1 MRKPVFILHVHCLPF
16 HQSTETYHPNNTM
29 IQTMSTSA
37 VFRATDL
44 QLASLLTDM
53 SIVGL
58 VVIALITIGF
68 IYLLLTCYRKVEKG
82 RALVRTGGSSAK
94 VILNGGFVVPI
105 IHRAEL
111 IDISVKR
118 IEIDRTGKNGLICLD
133 NMRADIK
140 VVFFVRINNVE
151 ADIIKV
157 ADSIGCVRASSE
169 PEIRN
174 LFDAKFSEALKT
186 VGKRFMFI
194 QLYEDRDK
202 FREAILKV
210 IGTDLNGYVLED
222 AAIDYLEQTPIEMLD
237 PDNIL
242 DSEGIKKITEL
253 TAEQAKLSNK
263 IQRNKEMV
271 IKQQDVEAREA
282 ILELERQLKETE
294 ARQKREVETV
304 QFREQAESA
313 KVGEEE
319 RRKSEIAR
327 IAADEEVAIAE
338 ENKQRQVIVALRN
351 KERTDGVELER
362 VERERMIEQ
371 IERERVTQLKQIESE
386 KAVEQQRKEIQEVIR
401 ERVMVEKLVVEEQ
414 QRMKDTEAFATAD
427 RAKKV
432 LVTQAEASA
441 QENLIQQIKEAEAHK
456 QAAQFKADEDAYTL
470 TTQAEAS
477 RQAAKLGAEEKLITA
492 EAYQMAA
499 EKEAAGKILLAEA
512 ITKDSAAI
520 GIGEA
525 EVIRAKGA
533 ADAESIRVKADAM
546 KLFEE
551 AGQEHEEFKLELD
564 KTKTVELAQ
573 IDVQRQIAEQQAI
586 VIGEALK
593 HSKIDIVGGEVEF
606 FDRITRAITTGKVV
620 DRTIGNSQV
629 LGDVKD
635 TFFNGDPE
643 YFKAQAKT
651 WIQDFGVETEDL
663 KNLTVSALLGKLVG
677 SATGEKRQRLIGI
690 LGAAE
695 RFGLSDATAASL
707 LK

>member
-1 MRKPVFILHVHCLPF
+1 
-16 HQSTETYHPNNTM
+16 M
-29 IQTMSTSA
+29 IQNLLVSA
-37 VFRATDL
+37 VSSGNVPP
-44 QLASLLTDM
+44 LANFLTD
-53 SIVGL
+53 VGL
-58 VVIALITIGF
+58 VGLVIVVLVAVGF

-82 RALVRTGGSSAK
+82 RALVRTGGSRAK

-118 IEIDRTGKNGLICLD
+118 IEIDRTGKNGLICQD

-186 VGKRFMFI
+186 VGKRFLFI

-242 DSEGIKKITEL
+242 DAEGIKKITQL

-263 IQRNKEMV
+263 IQRDKEKV

-294 ARQKREVETV
+294 ARQQREVETV
-304 QFREQAESA
+304 RSREEAETA
-313 KVGEEE
+313 KVAEEE
-319 RRKSEIAR
+319 RRKSQIAR
-327 IAADEEVAIAE
+327 IAADEEIAIAD
-338 ENKQRQVIVALRN
+338 ENKQRQVLVALRN

-371 IERERVTQLKQIESE
+371 IERERVTQLKQIEAE
-386 KAVEQQRKEIQEVIR
+386 KAIEVQRKEIQEVIR
-401 ERVMVEKLVVEEQ
+401 ERVMVENLVVEEQ
-414 QRMKDTEAFATAD
+414 QRMKDTEAFATAE
-427 RAKKV
+427 REKKV
-432 LVTQAEASA
+432 TVTNAEASA

-470 TTQAEAS
+470 TAHAEAS
-477 RQAAKLGAEEKLITA
+477 RQAAKLGAEERLITA
-492 EAYQMAA
+492 EAYQAA
-499 EKEAAGKILLAEA
+499 SEKEAAGKILLAEA
-512 ITKDSAAI
+512 LTKDSAAI
-520 GIGEA
+520 GMGEA
-525 EVIRAKGA
+525 EVIRAKGS
-533 ADAESIRVKADAM
+533 ADAEAIRDKADAM

-551 AGQEHEEFKLELD
+551 AGQDHEEFKLELEKD
-564 KTKTVELAQ
+564 KTIELAQ
-573 IDVQRQIAEQQAI
+573 IDVQRQVAEQQAI

-593 HSKIDIVGGEVEF
+593 HSKIDIVGGETEF

-643 YFKAQAKT
+643 YFKAQVGT
-651 WIQDFGVETEDL
+651 WIQDFGIGTEDL
-663 KNLTVSALLGKLVG
+663 KNLSVSALLGKLVG
-677 SATGEKRQRLIGI
+677 AADGEKRQRLIGM

-695 RFGLSDATAASL
+695 RFGLSDVKAASL

>member
-1 MRKPVFILHVHCLPF
+1 MTSNLLATLSNTAASPPLANILGNLG
-16 HQSTETYHPNNTM
+16 
-29 IQTMSTSA
+29 
-37 VFRATDL
+37 
-44 QLASLLTDM
+44 
-53 SIVGL
+53 IVGIVVLAL
-58 VVIALITIGF
+58 VIVGF
-68 IYLLLTCYRKVEKG
+68 FYLLLTCYRKVEKG
-82 RALVRTGGSSAK
+82 RALVRTGGSRAK

-118 IEIDRTGKNGLICLD
+118 IEIDRTGKNGLICMD

-242 DSEGIKKITEL
+242 DSEGIKKITQL

-263 IQRNKEMV
+263 IQRDKEKV

-294 ARQKREVETV
+294 ARQQREVETV
-304 QFREQAESA
+304 QSREEAESA
-313 KVGEEE
+313 KVREEE
-319 RRKSEIAR
+319 RRKAEIAR
-327 IAADEEVAIAE
+327 IAADEEVAIADQ
-338 ENKQRQVIVALRN
+338 NMQRQVLVAQRN

-371 IERERVTQLKQIESE
+371 IERERVTQLKQIEAE
-386 KAVEQQRKEIQEVIR
+386 KAIEQQRKEIQEVIR
-401 ERVMVEKLVVEEQ
+401 ERVIVEKSVVEEQ
-414 QRMKDTEAFATAD
+414 QKMKDTEAFATAE
-427 RAKKV
+427 RQKKV
-432 LVTQAEASA
+432 TVTNAEAAA

-456 QAAQFKADEDAYTL
+456 QAAQFKADEDAYSV
-470 TTQAEAS
+470 TTAAEAS
-477 RQAAKLGAEEKLITA
+477 RQAAKL
-492 EAYQMAA
+492 AA
-499 EKEAAGKILLAEA
+499 EQRLILAEA
-512 ITKDSAAI
+512 MQAASEKESAGKKMMAEAVTKESAAV
-520 GIGEA
+520 GMGEA
-525 EVIRAKGA
+525 EVLRAKGS
-533 ADAESIRVKADAM
+533 ADAEAIRQKADAM

-551 AGQEHEEFKLELD
+551 AGQDHEEFKLELD
-564 KTKTVELAQ
+564 KEKTIELAQ

-620 DRTIGNSQV
+620 DRTVENSQV

-635 TFFNGDPE
+635 TFFNGDPQ
-643 YFKAQAKT
+643 YFKAQIST
-651 WIQDFGVETEDL
+651 WIKDFGVQTEDV
-663 KNLTVSALLGKLVG
+663 KNLSISALLGKLVG
-677 SATGEKRQRLIGI
+677 TAEGDKRQQLIGL

-695 RFGLSDATAASL
+695 RFGMADAKASSF

>member
-1 MRKPVFILHVHCLPF
+1 MIPNLSASVLPMGNLPPPAQIL
-16 HQSTETYHPNNTM
+16 TG
-29 IQTMSTSA
+29 
-37 VFRATDL
+37 
-44 QLASLLTDM
+44 
-53 SIVGL
+53 VGL
-58 VVIALITIGF
+58 VGAVVLGIIAVGF

-82 RALVRTGGSSAK
+82 RALVRTGGSRAK

-105 IHRAEL
+105 IHRADH

-118 IEIDRTGKNGLICLD
+118 IEVDRTGKNGLICQD

-151 ADIIKV
+151 EDILKV

-186 VGKRFMFI
+186 VGKRFLFT

-242 DSEGIKKITEL
+242 DAEGIKKITQL

-263 IQRNKEMV
+263 IQRDKEKI

-294 ARQKREVETV
+294 ARQQREVETV
-304 QFREQAESA
+304 RSREEAETA
-313 KVGEEE
+313 KVASEE
-319 RRKSEIAR
+319 RRKAQIAS
-327 IAADEEVAIAE
+327 IAADEEIAIAD
-338 ENKQRQVIVALRN
+338 ENKQRQVLVAQRN

-371 IERERVTQLKQIESE
+371 IDRERVTQIKQIEAE
-386 KAVEQQRKEIQEVIR
+386 KAIEVQRKEIQEVIR
-401 ERVMVEKLVVEEQ
+401 ERVIVEKSVVEEQ
-414 QRMKDTEAFATAD
+414 QKIKDTEAFATVE
-427 RAKKV
+427 REKKV
-432 LVTQAEASA
+432 TVTNAEASA
-441 QENLIQQIKEAEAHK
+441 QQNLIQQIKEAEAHK
-456 QAAQFKADEDAYTL
+456 QAAQFKADEDAYTV
-470 TTQAEAS
+470 TTNAEAS
-477 RQAAKLGAEEKLITA
+477 RQAAKLGAEERLITA
-492 EAYQMAA
+492 EAYQAA
-499 EKEAAGKILLAEA
+499 SEKEAAGKILLAEA
-512 ITKDSAAI
+512 LTKDSAAV
-520 GIGEA
+520 GMGEA
-525 EVIRAKGA
+525 EVIRAKGT
-533 ADAESIRVKADAM
+533 ADAEAIRQKADAM

-551 AGQEHEEFKLELD
+551 AGQDHEEFKLELD
-564 KTKTVELAQ
+564 KEKTIELAQ

-593 HSKIDIVGGEVEF
+593 HAKIDIVGGETEF

-620 DRTIGNSQV
+620 DRTVNNSQV

-643 YFKAQAKT
+643 YFKSQVSS
-651 WIQDFGVETEDL
+651 WIEDFGVATEDV
-663 KNLTVSALLGKLVG
+663 KNLSVSALLGKLVG
-677 SATGEKRQRLIGI
+677 SADGDKRQRLIGM
-690 LGAAE
+690 LSAAE
-695 RFGLSDATAASL
+695 RFGLADAKAASF

>member
-1 MRKPVFILHVHCLPF
+1 MMP
-16 HQSTETYHPNNTM
+16 QN
-29 IQTMSTSA
+29 MSTSA
-37 VFRATDL
+37 ILHVTDL
-44 QLASLLTDM
+44 SLASLPVDM
-53 SIVGL
+53 GIVAF
-58 VVIALITIGF
+58 VIFVLIAIGF

-327 IAADEEVAIAE
+327 IAADEEVAIAD

-414 QRMKDTEAFATAD
+414 QRMKDIEAFATAD

-456 QAAQFKADEDAYTL
+456 QAAQYKADEDAYTL

-477 RQAAKLGAEEKLITA
+477 RQAAKLGAEEKIITA
-492 EAYQMAA
+492 EAYQTAA

-564 KTKTVELAQ
+564 KAKTVELAQ

-620 DRTIGNSQV
+620 DRAIGNSQV

-651 WIQDFGVETEDL
+651 WVQDFGVDTEDL
-663 KNLTVSALLGKLVG
+663 KNLSVSALLGKLVG
-677 SATGEKRQRLIGI
+677 SATGEKRQRLIGM

-695 RFGLSDATAASL
+695 RFGLSDATAASF

>member
-1 MRKPVFILHVHCLPF
+1 MP
-16 HQSTETYHPNNTM
+16 
-29 IQTMSTSA
+29 
-37 VFRATDL
+37 
-44 QLASLLTDM
+44 LASFLGDVG
-53 SIVGL
+53 IVGVVVVAL
-58 VVIALITIGF
+58 VGLGF

-82 RALVRTGGSSAK
+82 RALVRTGGNKAK

-118 IEIDRTGKNGLICLD
+118 IEIDRTGKNGLICMD

-242 DSEGIKKITEL
+242 DSEGIKKITQL

-263 IQRNKEMV
+263 IQRDKEKV

-294 ARQKREVETV
+294 ARQQREVETV
-304 QFREQAESA
+304 RSREQAETA
-313 KVGEEE
+313 KVAEEE

-327 IAADEEVAIAE
+327 IAADEEVAIADQ
-338 ENKQRQVIVALRN
+338 NMQRQVLVAQRN

-371 IERERVTQLKQIESE
+371 IERERVTKLKQIEAE
-386 KAVEQQRKEIQEVIR
+386 KAIEQQRKEIQEVIR
-401 ERVMVEKLVVEEQ
+401 ERVIVEKSVVEEQ
-414 QRMKDTEAFATAD
+414 QKIKDTEAFATVD
-427 RAKKV
+427 REKKV
-432 LVTQAEASA
+432 TVTNAEAAA

-456 QAAQFKADEDAYTL
+456 QAAQFKADEEAYS
-470 TTQAEAS
+470 TTTAAEAS
-477 RQAAKLGAEEKLITA
+477 RQAAKLHAEEKLILA
-492 EAYQMAA
+492 EAYQVAS
-499 EKEAAGKILLAEA
+499 EKEAIGKKLIAEA
-512 ITKDSAAI
+512 ITKESAAV
-520 GIGEA
+520 GMGEA
-525 EVIRAKGA
+525 EVLLAKGS
-533 ADAESIRVKADAM
+533 ADAEAIRQKADAM
-546 KLFEE
+546 KLFEA
-551 AGQEHEEFKLELD
+551 AGQGHEEFKLKLD
-564 KTKTVELAQ
+564 KEKTIELAE
-573 IDVQRQIAEQQAI
+573 IDVQRQIAEQQAV

-620 DRTIGNSQV
+620 DRTVDNSHV

-635 TFFNGDPE
+635 TFFNGDPD
-643 YFKAQAKT
+643 YFKSQMST
-651 WIQDFGVETEDL
+651 WIKDFGVDTEDV
-663 KNLTVSALLGKLVG
+663 KNLSISALLGKLVG
-677 SATGEKRQRLIGI
+677 STEGEQRQRLIGL

-695 RFGLSDATAASL
+695 RFGLSDAKAGSL

>member
-1 MRKPVFILHVHCLPF
+1 MKANLIDTILTTQSPPLPLGLIG
-16 HQSTETYHPNNTM
+16 ET
-29 IQTMSTSA
+29 IGI
-37 VFRATDL
+37 ATIVVIL
-44 QLASLLTDM
+44 I
-53 SIVGL
+53 IVG
-58 VVIALITIGF
+58 I

-82 RALVRTGGSSAK
+82 RALVRTGGARTK
-94 VILNGGFVVPI
+94 VIFNGGFVYPV

-118 IEIDRTGKNGLICLD
+118 IEVDRTGKNGLICQD

-140 VVFFVRINNVE
+140 VVFFVRISNVE
-151 ADIIKV
+151 QDVLRV
-157 ADSIGCVRASSE
+157 AESIGCQRASSE
-169 PEIRN
+169 PEIRA

-242 DSEGIKKITEL
+242 DAEGIKKITHL

-263 IQRNKEMV
+263 IQRDKEKV

-282 ILELERQLKETE
+282 ILELERQLTETE
-294 ARQKREVETV
+294 ARQQREISTV
-304 QFREQAESA
+304 QSREEAESA
-313 KVGEEE
+313 KVREEE
-319 RRKSEIAR
+319 RRKAGMAR
-327 IAADEEVAIAE
+327 IAADEELAIAE
-338 ENKQRQVIVALRN
+338 QNKERQVLVAQRN

-371 IERERVTQLKQIESE
+371 IERERITQLKQIEAE
-386 KAVEQQRKEIQEVIR
+386 KAIEQQRKEIQEVIR
-401 ERVMVEKLVVEEQ
+401 ERVAVEKTVVEEQ

-427 RAKKV
+427 REKKV
-432 LVTQAEASA
+432 AVTHAESLA

-456 QAAQFKADEDAYTL
+456 EAAQYKAEEEAYAV
-470 TTQAEAS
+470 TTAAEAN
-477 RQAAKLGAEEKLITA
+477 RQAAKMKAEQRI
-492 EAYQMAA
+492 
-499 EKEAAGKILLAEA
+499 ILAEA
-512 ITKDSAAI
+512 EQTAATKEADAKIILSEAISKESAAI
-520 GIGEA
+520 GMGEA
-525 EVIRAKGA
+525 EVIRAKGD
-533 ADAESIRVKADAM
+533 ADAGAIRQKADAM

-551 AGQEHEEFKLELD
+551 AGQDHEEFKLELEKD
-564 KTKTVELAQ
+564 KVIELAQ

-586 VIGEALK
+586 VLGEALR
-593 HSKIDIVGGEVEF
+593 SAKIDIVGGEAQF
-606 FDRITRAITTGKVV
+606 FDRITNAITTGKVV
-620 DRTIGNSQV
+620 DRMVANSEV

-643 YFKAQAKT
+643 YFKAQIST
-651 WIQDFGVETEDL
+651 WIRDFGVSTDDV
-663 KNLTVSALLGKLVG
+663 KNLSVSALLGKLVG
-677 SATGEKRQRLIGI
+677 KADGESRQRIISL
-690 LGAAE
+690 LGAAD
-695 RFGLSDATAASL
+695 RFGLSDTKAATL

>member
-1 MRKPVFILHVHCLPF
+1 MIPNLFASIPPLPGNDLPLAQILTGIGVVGA
-16 HQSTETYHPNNTM
+16 
-29 IQTMSTSA
+29 A
-37 VFRATDL
+37 VL
-44 QLASLLTDM
+44 
-53 SIVGL
+53 GL
-58 VVIALITIGF
+58 IGLGF
-68 IYLLLTCYRKVEKG
+68 VYLLLTCYKKVEKG
-82 RALVRTGGSSAK
+82 RALVRTGGSRAK

-105 IHRAEL
+105 IHRVDH

-118 IEIDRTGKNGLICLD
+118 IEIDRTGKNGLICQD

-151 ADIIKV
+151 ADILKV

-186 VGKRFMFI
+186 VGKRFMFT
-194 QLYEDRDK
+194 QLYEERDK

-242 DSEGIKKITEL
+242 DAEGIKKITQL

-263 IQRNKEMV
+263 IQRDKEKI

-294 ARQKREVETV
+294 ARQQREVETV
-304 QFREQAESA
+304 RSREEAETA

-327 IAADEEVAIAE
+327 IAADEEIAIAD
-338 ENKQRQVIVALRN
+338 ENKQRQVLVALRN

-371 IERERVTQLKQIESE
+371 IERERVTQLKQIEAE
-386 KAVEQQRKEIQEVIR
+386 KAIEVQRKEIQEVIR
-401 ERVMVEKLVVEEQ
+401 ERVMVENLVVEEQ
-414 QRMKDTEAFATAD
+414 QRMKDTEAFATAE
-427 RAKKV
+427 REKKV
-432 LVTQAEASA
+432 TVTQAEAAA

-456 QAAQFKADEDAYTL
+456 QAAQFKADEEAYAV
-470 TTQAEAS
+470 TTHAEAS

-492 EAYQMAA
+492 EAYQAA
-499 EKEAAGKILLAEA
+499 SEKEAAGKKLLAEA

-520 GIGEA
+520 GMGEA
-525 EVIRAKGA
+525 EVIRAKGS
-533 ADAESIRVKADAM
+533 ADAEAIREKADAM

-551 AGQEHEEFKLELD
+551 AGQDHEEFKLELEKD
-564 KTKTVELAQ
+564 KTIELAQ

-593 HSKIDIVGGEVEF
+593 HSKIDIVGGETEF

-643 YFKAQAKT
+643 YFKAQVGT
-651 WIQDFGVETEDL
+651 WIEDFGVATEDL
-663 KNLTVSALLGKLVG
+663 KNLSVSALLGKLVG
-677 SATGEKRQRLIGI
+677 SADGEKRQRLIGM

-695 RFGLSDATAASL
+695 RFGMADVKAASL

>member
-1 MRKPVFILHVHCLPF
+1 MPLAQIGQGVGIL
-16 HQSTETYHPNNTM
+16 
-29 IQTMSTSA
+29 A
-37 VFRATDL
+37 
-44 QLASLLTDM
+44 
-53 SIVGL
+53 IVIIVL
-58 VVIALITIGF
+58 IAAAF
-68 IYLLLTCYRKVEKG
+68 VYLLLTCYRKVEKG
-82 RALVRTGGSSAK
+82 RALVRTGGNSAK

-118 IEIDRTGKNGLICLD
+118 IEIDRTGKNGLICQD

-186 VGKRFMFI
+186 VGKRFMFT

-222 AAIDYLEQTPIEMLD
+222 AAIDYLEQTPMDMLD

-242 DSEGIKKITEL
+242 DSEGIKKITQL

-263 IQRNKEMV
+263 ILREKEKV
-271 IKQQDVEAREA
+271 LKQQDVEAREA

-304 QFREQAESA
+304 QFREQAEAA

-327 IAADEEVAIAE
+327 IAADEEVAIAA
-338 ENKQRQVIVALRN
+338 ENMKRQVLVAQRN

-362 VERERMIEQ
+362 VERERMVEQ
-371 IERERVTQLKQIESE
+371 IERERITQLKQIESE

-414 QRMKDTEAFATAD
+414 QKMKDTEAFASAE

-432 LVTQAEASA
+432 AVTGAESAA

-456 QAAQFKADEDAYTL
+456 QAAQFKADEDAYSV
-470 TTQAEAS
+470 TTSAEAS
-477 RQAAKLGAEEKLITA
+477 RHAAKLQAEERLI
-492 EAYQMAA
+492 
-499 EKEAAGKILLAEA
+499 LAEA
-512 ITKDSAAI
+512 FQAASEKESMGKKILAEAATKESAAI
-520 GIGEA
+520 GMGEA
-525 EVIRAKGA
+525 EVLRAKGE
-533 ADAESIRVKADAM
+533 ADAGAIRLKADAM
-546 KLFEE
+546 KLLEE
-551 AGQEHEEFKLELD
+551 AGKDHEEFKLELEKS
-564 KTKTVELAQ
+564 KTIELAQ
-573 IDVQRQIAEQQAI
+573 IDVQRQVAEQQAL

-593 HSKIDIVGGEVEF
+593 YAKIDIVGGESEF

-620 DRTIGNSQV
+620 DRTVENSQV
-629 LGDVKD
+629 LGDVKE
-635 TFFNGDPE
+635 TFFNGDPD
-643 YFKAQAKT
+643 YFKAQIGT
-651 WIQDFGVETEDL
+651 WIQDFGVQTADL
-663 KNLTVSALLGKLVG
+663 KNLSVSALLGKLIG
-677 SATGEKRQRLIGI
+677 SADGEKRQRLIGM

-695 RFGLSDATAASL
+695 RFGLADVKAASV

>member
-1 MRKPVFILHVHCLPF
+1 
-16 HQSTETYHPNNTM
+16 
-29 IQTMSTSA
+29 MSTIPHLPSA
-37 VFRATDL
+37 NIPP
-44 QLASLLTDM
+44 LAAFPTE
-53 SIVGL
+53 
-58 VVIALITIGF
+58 IASIGF
-68 IYLLLTCYRKVEKG
+68 IVIVLVIAGFVYLLLTCYRKVEKG
-82 RALVRTGGSSAK
+82 RALVRTGGNSAK

-186 VGKRFMFI
+186 VGKRFLFT

-202 FREAILKV
+202 FREAILRV

-222 AAIDYLEQTPIEMLD
+222 AAIDFLEQTPIEMLD

-242 DSEGIKKITEL
+242 DAEGIKKITEL

-263 IQRNKEMV
+263 IQREKEKT

-294 ARQKREVETV
+294 ARQQREVETV
-304 QFREQAESA
+304 RSREEAETA
-313 KVGEEE
+313 KVAEEE
-319 RRKSEIAR
+319 RRKANIAR
-327 IAADEEVAIAE
+327 IAADEEIAIAD
-338 ENKQRQVIVALRN
+338 ENKQRQVLVAQRN

-401 ERVMVEKLVVEEQ
+401 ERVMVENLVVEEQ
-414 QRMKDTEAFATAD
+414 QRMKDTEAFATAE

-432 LVTQAEASA
+432 SVTNAEASA

-456 QAAQFKADEDAYTL
+456 QAAQFKADEDAYSMVTS
-470 TTQAEAS
+470 AEAS
-477 RQAAKLGAEEKLITA
+477 RQSAKLGAEERLITA
-492 EAYQMAA
+492 EAVQAA
-499 EKEAAGKILLAEA
+499 SEKEAAAKKMLAEA
-512 ITKDSAAI
+512 TTKESAAV
-520 GIGEA
+520 GMGEA
-525 EVIRAKGA
+525 EVVRAKGT
-533 ADAESIRVKADAM
+533 ADAEAIRAKADAM

-551 AGQEHEEFKLELD
+551 AGQDHEEFKLELEKD
-564 KTKTVELAQ
+564 KAIELAQ

-593 HSKIDIVGGEVEF
+593 HSKIDIVGGETEF

-620 DRTIGNSQV
+620 DRTVGNSQV

-643 YFKAQAKT
+643 YFKAQVGN
-651 WIQDFGVETEDL
+651 WIQDFGVGTEDL
-663 KNLTVSALLGKLVG
+663 KNLSVSALLGKLVG
-677 SATGEKRQRLIGI
+677 SADGEKRQRIIGM
-690 LGAAE
+690 LGATD
-695 RFGLSDATAASL
+695 RFGLSDVKAASL

>member
-1 MRKPVFILHVHCLPF
+1 MIMN
-16 HQSTETYHPNNTM
+16 PNL
-29 IQTMSTSA
+29 SASA
-37 VFRATDL
+37 VSPVIDL
-44 QLASLLTDM
+44 PSPVYLMEIGLGG
-53 SIVGL
+53 SIGIIGIA
-58 VVIALITIGF
+58 VIALIAVVF
-68 IYLLLTCYRKVEKG
+68 LYFLLTCYRKVEKG
-82 RALVRTGGSSAK
+82 RALVRTGGTRAK
-94 VILNGGFVVPI
+94 VILNGGFVIPI
-105 IHRAEL
+105 VHRAEL

-118 IEIDRTGKNGLICLD
+118 IEIDRTGKNGLICQD

-210 IGTDLNGYVLED
+210 IGTDLNGYILED
-222 AAIDYLEQTPIEMLD
+222 AAIDYLEQTPMDMLD

-242 DSEGIKKITEL
+242 DSQGIKKITEL

-263 IQRNKEMV
+263 IQRDKEKI

-327 IAADEEVAIAE
+327 IAADEEVAIAD
-338 ENKQRQVIVALRN
+338 ENKQRQVLVAQRN

-427 RAKKV
+427 REKKV
-432 LVTQAEASA
+432 MVTHAEASA

-456 QAAQFKADEDAYTL
+456 EAAQFKADEDAYTM
-470 TTQAEAS
+470 TTLAEAS
-477 RQAAKLGAEEKLITA
+477 RHAAKLSAEEKLILA
-492 EAYQMAA
+492 EAFQAA
-499 EKEAAGKILLAEA
+499 SEKESAGKKLLAEA
-512 ITKDSAAI
+512 LTKESAAV
-520 GIGEA
+520 GMGEA
-525 EVIRAKGA
+525 EVLRAKGE
-533 ADAESIRVKADAM
+533 ADAGAIRLKADAM

-551 AGQEHEEFKLELD
+551 AGQDHEEFKLELD
-564 KTKTVELAQ
+564 KAKTVELAQ

-586 VIGEALK
+586 VIGEALRN
-593 HSKIDIVGGEVEF
+593 SKIDIVGGEVEF

-620 DRTIGNSQV
+620 DRTVENSQV

-651 WIQDFGVETEDL
+651 WIQDFGIETEDL
-663 KNLTVSALLGKLVG
+663 KNLSVSALLGKLVG
-677 SATGEKRQRLIGI
+677 SATGEKRQRLIGM

>member
-1 MRKPVFILHVHCLPF
+1 MTPYLPASSVLH
-16 HQSTETYHPNNTM
+16 
-29 IQTMSTSA
+29 
-37 VFRATDL
+37 
-44 QLASLLTDM
+44 LASLPGDITL
-53 SIVGL
+53 VGL
-58 VVIALITIGF
+58 VVLLLIGAGF
-68 IYLLLTCYRKVEKG
+68 LYLLLTCYRKVEKG
-82 RALVRTGGSSAK
+82 RALVRTGGNRAK

-118 IEIDRTGKNGLICLD
+118 IEIDRTGKNGLICQD

-263 IQRNKEMV
+263 IQRDKEKV

-427 RAKKV
+427 RDKKV

-456 QAAQFKADEDAYTL
+456 QAAQFKADEDAYTV

-477 RQAAKLGAEEKLITA
+477 RQAAKLGAEEKIITA
-492 EAYQMAA
+492 EAYQTAA

-551 AGQEHEEFKLELD
+551 AGQEHEEFKLNLD
-564 KTKTVELAQ
+564 KAKTVELAQ

-593 HSKIDIVGGEVEF
+593 HAKIDIVGGEVEF

-620 DRTIGNSQV
+620 DRAVTNSQV

-643 YFKAQAKT
+643 YFKAQAKV
-651 WIQDFGVETEDL
+651 WIQDFGIETQDL
-663 KNLTVSALLGKLVG
+663 KNLSVSALLGKLLG
-677 SATGEKRQRLIGI
+677 SATGEKRERLIGM

-695 RFGLSDATAASL
+695 RFGLSDATAASFV
-707 LK
+707 K

>member
-1 MRKPVFILHVHCLPF
+1 
-16 HQSTETYHPNNTM
+16 
-29 IQTMSTSA
+29 MSASA
-37 VFRATDL
+37 VTRAIDL
-44 QLASLLTDM
+44 PLAAFLTEM
-53 SIVGL
+53 GIVGL
-58 VVIALITIGF
+58 VVIALIAMGF
-68 IYLLLTCYRKVEKG
+68 LYLLLTCYRKVEKG
-82 RALVRTGGSSAK
+82 RALVRTGGNRAK

-118 IEIDRTGKNGLICLD
+118 IEIDRTGKNGLICQD

-222 AAIDYLEQTPIEMLD
+222 AAIDYLEQTPMDMLD

-263 IQRNKEMV
+263 ILRDKEKI

-327 IAADEEVAIAE
+327 IAADEEVAIAD
-338 ENKQRQVIVALRN
+338 ENKQRQVLVAQRN

-427 RAKKV
+427 REKKV
-432 LVTQAEASA
+432 MVTHAEASA

-470 TTQAEAS
+470 TTSAEAS
-477 RQAAKLGAEEKLITA
+477 RHAAKLTAEEKLILA
-492 EAYQMAA
+492 EAFQAA
-499 EKEAAGKILLAEA
+499 SEKESTGKKLLAEA
-512 ITKDSAAI
+512 LTKESAAI
-520 GIGEA
+520 GMGEA
-525 EVIRAKGA
+525 EVLRAKGE
-533 ADAESIRVKADAM
+533 ADAGAIRLKADAM

-551 AGQEHEEFKLELD
+551 AGQDHEEFKLELD
-564 KTKTVELAQ
+564 KAKTVELAQ

-586 VIGEALK
+586 VIGEALRN
-593 HSKIDIVGGEVEF
+593 SKIDIVGGEVEF

-651 WIQDFGVETEDL
+651 WIQDFGIETEDL
-663 KNLTVSALLGKLVG
+663 KNLSVSALLGKLVG
-677 SATGEKRQRLIGI
+677 SADGEKRQRLIGM

>member
-1 MRKPVFILHVHCLPF
+1 MNAIQPF
-16 HQSTETYHPNNTM
+16 LSLNP
-29 IQTMSTSA
+29 TSGPPLAISFPAGMGVIGVA
-37 VFRATDL
+37 VVA
-44 QLASLLTDM
+44 
-53 SIVGL
+53 L
-58 VVIALITIGF
+58 VALGF

-82 RALVRTGGSSAK
+82 RALVRTGGTRTK

-118 IEIDRTGKNGLICLD
+118 IEIDRTGKNGLICQD
-133 NMRADIK
+133 NIRADIK

-157 ADSIGCVRASSE
+157 ADSIGCQRASSE

-186 VGKRFMFI
+186 VGKRFLFI

-222 AAIDYLEQTPIEMLD
+222 AAIDYLEQTPVEMLD

-242 DSEGIKKITEL
+242 DAEGIKKITML

-263 IQRNKEMV
+263 IQRDKEKI

-294 ARQKREVETV
+294 ARQQREVSTV
-304 QFREQAESA
+304 QSREEAEAA
-313 KVGEEE
+313 KVREEE
-319 RRKSEIAR
+319 RKKAEIAR
-327 IAADEEVAIAE
+327 IAADEELAVADQ
-338 ENKQRQVIVALRN
+338 NKQRQVLVAQRN
-351 KERTDGVELER
+351 KERTDAVEVER

-371 IERERVTQLKQIESE
+371 IERERVTDLKRIEAE
-386 KAVEQQRKEIQEVIR
+386 KAVEQQRKEIQDVIR
-401 ERVMVEKLVVEEQ
+401 ERVIVEKTVVEEQ
-414 QRMKDTEAFATAD
+414 QKMKDTEAFATVE
-427 RAKKV
+427 REKKV
-432 LVTQAEASA
+432 TVTNAEAVA
-441 QENLIQQIKEAEAHK
+441 QENLIQQLKEAEAHK
-456 QAAQFKADEDAYTL
+456 QAAQFRADEEAYAI
-470 TTQAEAS
+470 TTAAEAS
-477 RQAAKLGAEEKLITA
+477 RQAAKLEAERKLI
-492 EAYQMAA
+492 
-499 EKEAAGKILLAEA
+499 LAEA
-512 ITKDSAAI
+512 TQAASEKESAAKKMLAEAVTKESAAV
-520 GIGEA
+520 GMGEA
-525 EVIRAKGA
+525 EVLRAKGE
-533 ADAESIRVKADAM
+533 ADAEAIRQKADAM

-551 AGQEHEEFKLELD
+551 AGQDHEEFKLELEKD
-564 KTKTVELAQ
+564 KTIELAQ

-593 HSKIDIVGGEVEF
+593 HSKIDIVGGETEF

-620 DRTIGNSQV
+620 DRTVGNSQV

-643 YFKAQAKT
+643 YFKAQIST
-651 WIQDFGVETEDL
+651 WIQDFGMSSEDL
-663 KNLTVSALLGKLVG
+663 KNLSLSALLGQMV
-677 SATGEKRQRLIGI
+677 SVAEGEKRQRIIGL

-695 RFGLSDATAASL
+695 RFGFGDTKASTL

>member
-1 MRKPVFILHVHCLPF
+1 MTPNLSHSLAAITAWPQTANIL
-16 HQSTETYHPNNTM
+16 S
-29 IQTMSTSA
+29 
-37 VFRATDL
+37 DL
-44 QLASLLTDM
+44 
-53 SIVGL
+53 SIIGVVVVALVGL
-58 VVIALITIGF
+58 GF

-82 RALVRTGGSSAK
+82 RALVRTGGSTAK

-118 IEIDRTGKNGLICLD
+118 IEIDRTGKNGLICQD

-242 DSEGIKKITEL
+242 DSEGIKKITQL

-263 IQRNKEMV
+263 IQRDKEKT

-304 QFREQAESA
+304 QSREEAESA
-313 KVGEEE
+313 KVREEE
-319 RRKSEIAR
+319 RRKAEIAR
-327 IAADEEVAIAE
+327 IAADEEVAIADQ
-338 ENKQRQVIVALRN
+338 NMQRQVLVAQRN

-401 ERVMVEKLVVEEQ
+401 ERVIVEKSVVEEQ
-414 QRMKDTEAFATAD
+414 QKIKDTEAFATVERD
-427 RAKKV
+427 KKV
-432 LVTQAEASA
+432 TVTNAEAVA

-456 QAAQFKADEDAYTL
+456 QAAQFKADEEAYS
-470 TTQAEAS
+470 TTTAAEAA
-477 RQAAKLGAEEKLITA
+477 RQAAKMHAEEKLILA
-492 EAYQMAA
+492 EAYQAA
-499 EKEAAGKILLAEA
+499 SEKEAAGKMLIAEA
-512 ITKDSAAI
+512 LTKESAAI
-520 GIGEA
+520 GMGEA
-525 EVIRAKGA
+525 EVMLAKGS
-533 ADAESIRVKADAM
+533 ADAEAIRQKADAM
-546 KLFEE
+546 KLFEN
-551 AGQEHEEFKLELD
+551 AGQAHEEFKLELE
-564 KTKTVELAQ
+564 KAKTVELAQ

-593 HSKIDIVGGEVEF
+593 HSKIDIVGGETEF

-620 DRTIGNSQV
+620 DRTVENSHV

-643 YFKAQAKT
+643 YFKSQIST
-651 WIQDFGVETEDL
+651 WIKDFGVNTDDV
-663 KNLTVSALLGKLVG
+663 KNLSISAMLGKLVG
-677 SATGEKRQRLIGI
+677 LADGEQRQRLIGL

-695 RFGLSDATAASL
+695 RFGLGDTKAASF

>member
-1 MRKPVFILHVHCLPF
+1 MILNSQASILF
-16 HQSTETYHPNNTM
+16 SG
-29 IQTMSTSA
+29 IQPA
-37 VFRATDL
+37 PAQIALGLGV
-44 QLASLLTDM
+44 
-53 SIVGL
+53 VGL
-58 VVIALITIGF
+58 VVLVIIAMAF
-68 IYLLLTCYRKVEKG
+68 IYMLTSFYRKVEKG
-82 RALVRTGGSSAK
+82 RALVRTGGTRAK

-105 IHRAEL
+105 VHRAES

-118 IEIDRTGKNGLICLD
+118 IEIDRTGKNGLICQD
-133 NMRADIK
+133 NIRADIK

-151 ADIIKV
+151 DDIIKV

-186 VGKRFMFI
+186 VGKRFLFI

-242 DSEGIKKITEL
+242 DAEGIKKITEL

-263 IQRNKEMV
+263 IQRDKEKT

-304 QFREQAESA
+304 QFREQAETA

-327 IAADEEVAIAE
+327 IAADEELAIAD

-351 KERTDGVELER
+351 KERTDAVEIER
-362 VERERMIEQ
+362 VERERKIEQ
-371 IERERVTQLKQIESE
+371 IERERVTQLKQIEAE
-386 KAVEQQRKEIQEVIR
+386 KAIEVQRKEIQEVIR
-401 ERVMVEKLVVEEQ
+401 ERVIVEKSVVEEQ
-414 QRMKDTEAFATAD
+414 QKIKDTEAFAAVE
-427 RAKKV
+427 REKKV
-432 LVTQAEASA
+432 TVTNAEAAA

-456 QAAQFKADEDAYTL
+456 QAAQFKADEDAYTI
-470 TTQAEAS
+470 TTSADAS
-477 RQAAKLGAEEKLITA
+477 RQAAKMQAEEKLILA
-492 EAYQMAA
+492 EASQAAA
-499 EKEAAGKILLAEA
+499 EKESAAKKMLAEG
-512 ITKDSAAI
+512 ITKESAAV
-520 GIGEA
+520 GMGEA
-525 EVIRAKGA
+525 EVLLAKGS
-533 ADAESIRVKADAM
+533 ADAEAIRQKADAM

-551 AGQEHEEFKLELD
+551 AGQGHEEFKLELE
-564 KTKTVELAQ
+564 KNKVVELAQ

-593 HSKIDIVGGEVEF
+593 TAKIDIVGGETEF

-620 DRTIGNSQV
+620 DRTVGNSQV

-635 TFFNGDPE
+635 TFFNGDPD
-643 YFKAQAKT
+643 YFKSQVAT
-651 WIQDFGVETEDL
+651 WVADFGVSTEDI
-663 KNLTVSALLGKLVG
+663 KNLSVSAVLGKLVG
-677 SATGEKRQRLIGI
+677 VTEGEKRQRVIGM

-695 RFGLSDATAASL
+695 KFGLSDAKASSF